1 MKLSEFLNES
11 PLPDSWDKD
20 KFKGR
25 IDFKGMVEYALERS
39 KSLGEGSSRVAF
51 NIEYKGRE
59 TALKIAKN
67 SKGVAQNVQEI
78 LYLNDENIKKLNI
91 TIPLIDYDT
100 TNHKARWLHT
110 EKADKIYD
118 SYFEEELGLPLR
130 DAILY
135 INRDINPPKL
145 SIGSKLQAERGEKI
159 KKDSQIV
166 KAIYKLL
173 TDFPEI
179 GYGDLARIQNWG
191 MYKGRPV
198 ILDIGY
204 DSTSAVLYKLAK

>member
-1 MKLSEFLNES
+1 MQCK
-11 PLPDSWDKD
+11 K
-20 KFKGR
+20 
-25 IDFKGMVEYALERS
+25 S
-39 KSLGEGSSRVAF
+39 KTLGEGSSRVAF
-51 NIEYKGRE
+51 KIEYKGRE

-67 SKGVAQNVQEI
+67 PKGIAQNVQEI
-78 LYLNDENIKKLNI
+78 MYLNNEEIKKLNI

-118 SYFEEELGLPLR
+118 SYFEEEIGLPLR
-130 DAILY
+130 AAILY
-135 INRDINPPKL
+135 INRDINPPKMT
-145 SIGSKLQAERGEKI
+145 IGSKLQAERGEQL
-159 KKDSQIV
+159 KKDSPIV

-191 MYKGRPV
+191 MYKGHPV

-204 DSTSAVLYKLAK
+204 DSTSSVLYKLEK

>member
-1 MKLSEFLNES
+1 MKFSEFLNES

-20 KFKGR
+20 KFKGQL
-25 IDFKGMVEYALERS
+25 DFKGMVEYALERS

-67 SKGVAQNVQEI
+67 AKGIAQNVQEI

-130 DAILY
+130 EAILY

-145 SIGSKLQAERGEKI
+145 SIGSKLQGERGEKI
-159 KKDSQIV
+159 KKDSHIV

-179 GYGDLARIQNWG
+179 EYGDLARIQNWG

-204 DSTSAVLYKLAK
+204 DSTSAVLYKLEK

>member
-1 MKLSEFLNES
+1 MKFAEFLAEA
-11 PLPDSWDKD
+11 PLPDVWDKD

-25 IDFKGMVEYALERS
+25 LDFKGMVEYAMQKS
-39 KSLGEGSSRVAF
+39 KTLGEGSSRVAF

-67 SKGVAQNVQEI
+67 QKGIAQNVQEI
-78 LYLNDENIKKLNI
+78 MYLNNEEIKKLNI

-118 SYFEEELGLPLR
+118 SYFEEEIGLPLR

-135 INRDINPPKL
+135 INRDINPPKMT
-145 SIGSKLQAERGEKI
+145 IGSKLQAERGELL
-159 KKDSQIV
+159 KKDSPIV

-173 TDFPEI
+173 TGFPEI
-179 GYGDLARIQNWG
+179 GCGDLARIQNWG
-191 MYKGRPV
+191 MYKGHPV

-204 DSTSAVLYKLAK
+204 DSTSSVLYKLEK

>member
-1 MKLSEFLNES
+1 MKFAEFLAEA
-11 PLPDSWDKD
+11 PLPDVWDKD

-25 IDFKGMVEYALERS
+25 LDFKGMVEYAMQKS
-39 KSLGEGSSRVAF
+39 KTLGEGSSRVAF

-67 SKGVAQNVQEI
+67 PKGIAQNVQEI
-78 LYLNDENIKKLNI
+78 MYLNNEEIKKLNI

-118 SYFEEELGLPLR
+118 SYFEEEIGLPLR

-135 INRDINPPKL
+135 INRDINPPKMT
-145 SIGSKLQAERGEKI
+145 IGSKLQAERGELL
-159 KKDSQIV
+159 KKDSPIV

-191 MYKGRPV
+191 MYKGHPV

-204 DSTSAVLYKLAK
+204 DSTSSVLYKLEK

>member
-1 MKLSEFLNES
+1 MKFSEFLNEA

-20 KFKGR
+20 KFKGQV
-25 IDFKGMVEYALERS
+25 DFKGMVDYALERS
-39 KSLGEGSSRVAF
+39 KSLGEGSARVAF
-51 NIEYKGRE
+51 NIKYKGRE

-67 SKGVAQNVQEI
+67 QKGIAQNVQEI
-78 LYLNDENIKKLNI
+78 LYLNDKNIKKLNI

-100 TNHKARWLHT
+100 TSDKANWLHT

-118 SYFEEELGLPLR
+118 SDFEKEIGLPLR

-145 SIGSKLQAERGEKI
+145 SLGSKLQGRRGEKI
-159 KKDSQIV
+159 KKDSPIV

-179 GYGDLARIQNWG
+179 GHGDLARIQNWG

-204 DSTSAVLYKLAK
+204 DSTSAVLYKLEK

>member
-1 MKLSEFLNES
+1 MKFSEFLNEA

-20 KFKGR
+20 KFKGQL
-25 IDFKGMVEYALERS
+25 DFKGMVEYALERS

-67 SKGVAQNVQEI
+67 AKGIAQNVQEI

-110 EKADKIYD
+110 EKADKIHD
-118 SYFEEELGLPLR
+118 VYFEEELGLPLR

-145 SIGSKLQAERGEKI
+145 SLGSKLQGERGEKI
-159 KKDSQIV
+159 KKDSHIV

-179 GYGDLARIQNWG
+179 EYGDLARIQNWG

-204 DSTSAVLYKLAK
+204 DSTSAVLYKLEK

>member
-1 MKLSEFLNES
+1 MKFSEFLNEA

-20 KFKGR
+20 KFKGQL
-25 IDFKGMVEYALERS
+25 DFKGMVEYALERS

-51 NIEYKGRE
+51 NIEYKGHE

-67 SKGVAQNVQEI
+67 EKGIAQNVQEI

-130 DAILY
+130 HAILY

-159 KKDSQIV
+159 KKDSPIV
-166 KAIYKLL
+166 KAIYTLL

-179 GYGDLARIQNWG
+179 EYGDLARIQNWG
-191 MYKGRPV
+191 MYKGRAV

-204 DSTSAVLYKLAK
+204 DSTSAVLYKLGK